1 MTDDRQALFD
11 LIEKRADTDFV
22 RELLAFA
29 AERLMS
35 AEVEALTGAAHGER
49 SPDRINQRNGYRDR
63 AWETRAGRIDLKIPK
78 LRQGS
83 YFPAILEPTWS
94 RAAPPRR
101 R

>member
-1 MTDDRQALFD
+1 MRTTNATSGNPTTTDESEALFD

-49 SPDRINQRNGYRDR
+49 SPDRI
-63 AWETRAGRIDLKIPK
+63 T
-78 LRQGS
+78 
-83 YFPAILEPTWS
+83 
-94 RAAPPRR
+94 
-101 R
+101 